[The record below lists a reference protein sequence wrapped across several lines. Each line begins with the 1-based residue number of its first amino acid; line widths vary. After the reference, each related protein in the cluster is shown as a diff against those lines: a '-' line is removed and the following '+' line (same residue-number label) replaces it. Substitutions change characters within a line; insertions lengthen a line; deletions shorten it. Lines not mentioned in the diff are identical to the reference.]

1 MRTEAEYREMVEQAL
16 EPQLRQL
23 GEIPDRLTEAM
34 LYSLLAGG
42 KRLRPV
48 LLLAAC
54 EMAGGSPE
62 QAMPFACALE
72 MVHTYSLIH
81 DDLPGM
87 DNDDL
92 RRGRPTNH
100 KVFGEGMAILAGDG
114 LLNGAMELAMRAAL
128 RMEDVKGIRAAER
141 LARHAGVTGMIAG
154 QVMDVTMEGST
165 PTEDVVSYI
174 HTHKTSDLLQAPM
187 EMGLILAGCDP
198 EQVEKGRL
206 YGEHLGIAFQ
216 IVDDMLDV
224 IGDPAKLGKRTGM
237 DQDKLTW
244 VALKGLEG
252 AEADAERHIAL
263 AVDALADLPWDHSF
277 FDTLAQKSLKRT
289 F

>member
-1 MRTEAEYREMVEQAL
+1 MRTEAEYRKMVEQAL

-23 GEIPDRLTEAM
+23 GFIPERLTEAM
-34 LYSLLAGG
+34 LYSLTAGG

-54 EMAGGSPE
+54 EMAGGSAE
-62 QAMPFACALE
+62 TALPFACALE
-72 MVHTYSLIH
+72 MIHTYSLIH

-128 RMEDVKGIRAAER
+128 CVEDRRGIRAAER
-141 LARHAGVTGMIAG
+141 LAGHAGVTGMIAG
-154 QVMDVTMEGST
+154 QVMDVTMEGSM
-165 PTEDVVSYI
+165 PTEETVSYI
-174 HTHKTSDLLQAPM
+174 HTHKTSDLLQASM
-187 EMGLILAGCDP
+187 EMGLILAGCDSA
-198 EQVEKGRL
+198 QVEKGRL

-216 IVDDMLDV
+216 IVDDILDV
-224 IGDPAKLGKRTGM
+224 TGDPALLGKRTGM
-237 DQDKLTW
+237 DENKLTW

-252 AEADAERHIAL
+252 AEADAEIHVAEAIK
-263 AVDALADLPWDHSF
+263 ALADLPWDHSF
-277 FDTLAQKSLKRT
+277 FDALAQKSLKRRN
-289 F
+289 